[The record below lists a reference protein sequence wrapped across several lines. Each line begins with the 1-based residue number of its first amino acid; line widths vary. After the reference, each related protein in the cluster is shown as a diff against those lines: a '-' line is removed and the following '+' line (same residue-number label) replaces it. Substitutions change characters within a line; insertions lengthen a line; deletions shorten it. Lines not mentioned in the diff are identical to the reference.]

1 MTLNNFQLGPSD
13 VPSYQL
19 SGVPFATGSSGDTIP
34 VSTGTPVR
42 VAFPNPTR
50 FFVIQNTSA
59 HALRIGFTENGTKY
73 PANLTANYFIL
84 SGNQNT
90 GRMELRCK
98 ELFLL
103 SDTAKKAGFTLL
115 AGLTPV
121 NFFPTLTGS
130 AGYKGV
136 G

>member
-1 MTLNNFQLGPSD
+1 MTLDNFQIGAND

-19 SGVPFATGSSGDTIP
+19 SGVPFVTGSNGDTLP
-34 VSTGTPVR
+34 AVSGTPLR
-42 VAFPNPTR
+42 IHFPNPTR
-50 FFVIQNTSA
+50 FFVIQNTSGVP
-59 HALRIGFTENGTKY
+59 LRFGFSSHGTKY
-73 PANLTANYFIL
+73 LPNESANYFIL
-84 SGNQNT
+84 SGNQST
-90 GRMELRCK
+90 GRLELRCQ

-103 SDTAKKAGFTLL
+103 SDTATKAGFTLL

-130 AGYKGV
+130 AGYKGI

>member
-1 MTLNNFQLGPSD
+1 MGNELIDNRGEGIGKTLVQWL
-13 VPSYQL
+13 
-19 SGVPFATGSSGDTIP
+19 
-34 VSTGTPVR
+34 
-42 VAFPNPTR
+42 
-50 FFVIQNTSA
+50 
-59 HALRIGFTENGTKY
+59 TENGVKY

-84 SGNQNT
+84 SGNQTT
-90 GRMELRCK
+90 GRLELRCK

-103 SDTAKKAGFTLL
+103 SDSSKKAGYTLL

-130 AGYKGV
+130 DGYKGV

>member
-1 MTLNNFQLGPSD
+1 MTLDNFQIGAND

-19 SGVPFATGSSGDTIP
+19 SGVPFVTGSSGDTIP
-34 VSTGTPVR
+34 ASSGTPIR

-50 FFVIQNTSA
+50 FFVVHNTSA
-59 HALRIGFTENGTKY
+59 HPLRVGFTENGVKY

-84 SGNQNT
+84 SGNQTT
-90 GRMELRCK
+90 GRLELRCK

-103 SDTAKKAGFTLL
+103 SDSSKKAGYTLL
-115 AGLTPV
+115 TGLTPV

-130 AGYKGV
+130 DGYKGV